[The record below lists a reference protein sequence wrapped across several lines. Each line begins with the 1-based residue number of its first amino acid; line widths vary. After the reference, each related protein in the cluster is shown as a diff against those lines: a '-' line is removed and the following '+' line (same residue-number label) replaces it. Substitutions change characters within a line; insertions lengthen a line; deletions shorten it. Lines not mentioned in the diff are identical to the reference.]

1 MCIFM
6 QYILNLIQIPHSFI
20 ILASIFN
27 NSLVQSGTT
36 LNEHALS
43 CL

>member
-1 MCIFM
+1 M
-6 QYILNLIQIPHSFI
+6 QYILSLIQIPHSFI
-20 ILASIFN
+20 ILAIVFN

-36 LNEHALS
+36 LNEHELS